1 LRQREPKRFSSE
13 DERDAWETGT
23 TSAKETG
30 VIDIERAGTALG
42 TNDEAPGLYATR
54 RAYVEME
61 VNFII

>member
-1 LRQREPKRFSSE
+1 M
-13 DERDAWETGT
+13 

-30 VIDIERAGTALG
+30 VIHIERAGTALG